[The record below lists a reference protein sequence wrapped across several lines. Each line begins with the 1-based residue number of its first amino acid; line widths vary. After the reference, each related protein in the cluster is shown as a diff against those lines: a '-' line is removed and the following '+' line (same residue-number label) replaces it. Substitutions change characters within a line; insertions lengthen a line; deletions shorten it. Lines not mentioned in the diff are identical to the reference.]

1 MKKNLFEISEQEKR
15 EILER
20 HNALKESPKYKI
32 GINNFITEQGGR
44 PERPTEP
51 ETNDSPT
58 PETNDSP
65 TTDDTSVDLNKWVE
79 IAKTKYDQLLSQSK
93 KIGTDILTQGGKFF
107 EKIIDAV
114 IPSSGSTSSGSTSSG
129 STSSSTTKP
138 TIIKPDNSVYNK
150 LVFDKPDKFDRRYV
164 YAYLPEQIQENRR
177 RLSEAGRWFAK
188 NIQNNKIFDITD
200 AYPESVKKLEDWYPQ
215 GDSSNPQS
223 DSANLKGDSSNPQ
236 SDSANLKGD
245 SANLKGDSANLKGDS
260 AKVKGDSNNPN
271 SADYYSDY
279 QTDETESE
287 TVKGANNNNSG
298 DYSDYGAAEEDDTTI
313 KSNDYSDYSD
323 AEENDGAAT
332 TKSKTTQ
339 PMTFSTYYDEEPV
352 TPKTPPVSGQPLD
365 MELTPQ
371 QQKAKRYGFGQ

>member
-371 QQKAKRYGFGQ
+371 QQRAKRYGFGQ